1 MKTLLT
7 STFILCIIC
16 SIHGQQTADTITI
29 VRKQVARFYYHS
41 QKLKPNQM
49 VKLVKPNK
57 EAYNEMLVAKR
68 AYGTAGFF
76 GFVGGFIIGWQFVSI
91 IQDKP
96 APWEVSAIGVGALIA
111 SIPFSN
117 SYSKHAVKA
126 MELYNSGLKDTSLEY
141 EKLELGITSNG
152 VGLQFNF

>member
-1 MKTLLT
+1 
-7 STFILCIIC
+7 
-16 SIHGQQTADTITI
+16 
-29 VRKQVARFYYHS
+29 
-41 QKLKPNQM
+41 
-49 VKLVKPNK
+49 
-57 EAYNEMLVAKR
+57 MLVAKR